1 MSWILPSKKKFG
13 LTIYLNDMSKNKN
26 KHTPFFVV
34 VMAIV
39 AAMGGLLFGFD
50 TGVISGAIP
59 FLQQDF
65 GISDGSVEFITT
77 AGLIGAIIGAL
88 IGGSVTDLLGRRKV
102 LMASG
107 VIFAAGA
114 LWSGLSPSTGSL
126 IAARLFL
133 GIAIGT
139 SSFAVPLYIAEI
151 SPSKVRGTLVSLF
164 QLMITIGIL
173 VSYFSDFL
181 FADESDPSCWRPMFY
196 VGVIPAMI
204 LLIGMFFMPESPRW
218 LLSRGR
224 KEEGIGVL
232 TRIEGEA
239 ASAVAESISA
249 DIENDR
255 KNTSSWG
262 ELFRKE
268 SKYPLIIAVGI
279 MFIQQFVGINTV
291 MYYSPK
297 IFRMAGFDGSVSAI
311 GASIGVGAINVIA
324 TLLSVYFVDRIGRRK
339 LFFIGMAGMVLSLS
353 LLAGSFITDFGDAG
367 KFVTVGCTLL
377 YVTFYAVSVGPLGWL
392 IISEIFP
399 QRLRGKGSSIGS
411 LSVWVFNSIVTFT
424 FFKIAKALSIAGTE
438 VTVDGEVLANPAGSF
453 FFYALIALLGMV
465 WGVFF
470 MPETKGKSLEDI
482 EQHWKRG
489 GKPRELR

>member
-1 MSWILPSKKKFG
+1 MSNSSK
-13 LTIYLNDMSKNKN
+13 
-26 KHTPFFVV
+26 TPVFVII
-34 VMAIV
+34 MAIV

-88 IGGSVTDLLGRRKV
+88 IGGSITDRLGRRKV

-107 VIFAAGA
+107 VVFAIGA
-114 LWSGLSPSTGSL
+114 LWSGFSTSTGSL
-126 IAARLFL
+126 VAARLFL

-151 SPSKVRGTLVSLF
+151 SPTKVRGTLVSLF

-181 FADESDPSCWRPMFY
+181 FANDADPSCWRPMFY
-196 VGVIPAMI
+196 VGVIPALI
-204 LLIGMFFMPESPRW
+204 LLVGMFFMPESPRW
-218 LLSRGR
+218 LFSRGLR
-224 KEEGIGVL
+224 DEAMAVL
-232 TRIEGEA
+232 VRTEGEQAGEVA
-239 ASAVAESISA
+239 ASIVGE
-249 DIENDR
+249 IENDK
-255 KNTSSWG
+255 KNTSTWKD
-262 ELFRKE
+262 LFRKE
-268 SKYPLIIAVGI
+268 WKYPLIIAIGI

-297 IFRMAGFDGSVSAI
+297 IFRMAGFDGSVAAI
-311 GASIGVGAINVIA
+311 GASIGVGAINVVA
-324 TLLSVYFVDRIGRRK
+324 TLLSAYFVDRIGRRK
-339 LFFIGMAGMVLSLS
+339 LFFIGMVGMVLSLS
-353 LLAGSFITDFGDAG
+353 LLAGSFLVDFGSAG

-399 QRLRGKGSSIGS
+399 QKLRGKGSAIGS

-424 FFKIAKALSIAGTE
+424 FFKIAKLLSVAGTE
-438 VTVDGEVLANPAGSF
+438 IMVDGELIANPAGSF
-453 FFYALIALLGMV
+453 LFYAFIALAGIL
-465 WGVFF
+465 WGYFF
-470 MPETKGKSLEDI
+470 MPETKGKSLEAI
-482 EQHWKRG
+482 ENHWKTG
-489 GKPRELR
+489 GNPRDL

>member
-1 MSWILPSKKKFG
+1 M
-13 LTIYLNDMSKNKN
+13 KNNNTK
-26 KHTPFFVV
+26 TPGFVV

-65 GISDGSVEFITT
+65 GITDSAVELITT

-88 IGGSVTDLLGRRKV
+88 IGGNITDRLGRRKV
-102 LMASG
+102 LMGSG
-107 VIFAAGA
+107 VVFAVGA
-114 LWSGLSPSTGSL
+114 LWSGLSGSPASL

-151 SPSKVRGTLVSLF
+151 SPTKVRGTLVSLF

-173 VSYFSDFL
+173 VSYFSDFI
-181 FADESDPSCWRPMFY
+181 FANDADPSCWKPMFY
-196 VGVIPAMI
+196 VGIIPAVI
-204 LLIGMFFMPESPRW
+204 LLVGMFFMPESPRW
-218 LLSRGR
+218 LMSRGR
-224 KEEGIGVL
+224 MDEAMGIL
-232 TRIEGEA
+232 RKTEGENA
-239 ASAVAESISA
+239 QEVSASIAGE
-249 DIENDR
+249 IEKD
-255 KNTSSWG
+255 KQNTSTWSD
-262 ELFRKE
+262 LFRKE
-268 SKYPLIIAVGI
+268 WRFPLLIAVGI

-297 IFRMAGFDGSVSAI
+297 IFRMAGFDGSVAAI
-311 GASIGVGAINVIA
+311 GASIGVGVINVVA

-339 LFFIGMAGMVLSLS
+339 LFFIGMVGMVVSLS
-353 LLAGSFITDFGDAG
+353 LLAGSFLADFGNAG

-424 FFKIAKALSIAGTE
+424 FFKIAKLLSVAGTE
-438 VTVDGEVLANPAGSF
+438 IVVDGETIANPAGSF
-453 FFYALIALLGMV
+453 LFYAFIALAGIV
-465 WGVFF
+465 WGLFF
-470 MPETKGKSLEDI
+470 MPETKGKSLESI
-482 EQHWKRG
+482 EQHWKNG
-489 GKPRELR
+489 GSPKNL

>member
-1 MSWILPSKKKFG
+1 MKKNNTK
-13 LTIYLNDMSKNKN
+13 
-26 KHTPFFVV
+26 TPGFVV
-34 VMAIV
+34 VMAVV

-59 FLQQDF
+59 FLQLDF
-65 GISDGSVEFITT
+65 GISDSAVELITT

-88 IGGSVTDLLGRRKV
+88 IGGNITDRLGRRKV
-102 LMASG
+102 LMGSG
-107 VIFAAGA
+107 VVFAVGA
-114 LWSGLSPSTGSL
+114 LWSGLSASTASL

-139 SSFAVPLYIAEI
+139 SSFSVPLYIAEI
-151 SPSKVRGTLVSLF
+151 SPTKVRGTLVSLF

-173 VSYFSDFL
+173 VSYFSDFI
-181 FADESDPSCWRPMFY
+181 FANDADPSCWRPMFY
-196 VGVIPAMI
+196 VGVVPALI
-204 LLIGMFFMPESPRW
+204 LLVGMFFMPESPRW
-218 LLSRGR
+218 LMSRGR
-224 KEEGIGVL
+224 LEEAMAVL
-232 TRIEGEA
+232 KKTEGENA
-239 ASAVAESISA
+239 QEVSASIAGE
-249 DIENDR
+249 IEKDR
-255 KNTSSWG
+255 QNTSSWSD
-262 ELFRKE
+262 LFRKE
-268 SKYPLIIAVGI
+268 WKYPLIIAVGI

-297 IFRMAGFDGSVSAI
+297 IFRMAGFDGSVAAI
-311 GASIGVGAINVIA
+311 GASIGVGVINVIA

-339 LFFIGMAGMVLSLS
+339 LFFIGMVGMVVSLS
-353 LLAGSFITDFGDAG
+353 LLAGSFLADFGNAG

-424 FFKIAKALSIAGTE
+424 FFKIAKLLSVAGTE
-438 VTVDGEVLANPAGSF
+438 IVVDGEVIANPAGSF
-453 FFYALIALLGMV
+453 LFYAFIALIGIV

-470 MPETKGKSLEDI
+470 MPETKGKSLESI
-482 EQHWKRG
+482 EQHWKNG
-489 GKPRELR
+489 GSPRNL

>member
-1 MSWILPSKKKFG
+1 MTRTK
-13 LTIYLNDMSKNKN
+13 
-26 KHTPFFVV
+26 TPGFVV

-65 GISDGSVEFITT
+65 GITDSSIELITT
-77 AGLIGAIIGAL
+77 AGLLGAIIGAL
-88 IGGSVTDLLGRRKV
+88 IGGSLTDKLGRRKI

-107 VIFAAGA
+107 VVFAVGA
-114 LWSGLSPSTGSL
+114 LWSGFSANPSSL

-151 SPSKVRGTLVSLF
+151 SPTRVRGTLVSLF

-181 FADESDPSCWRPMFY
+181 FANDANPECWRPMFY
-196 VGVIPAMI
+196 VGVIPALI

-218 LLSRGR
+218 LLSCGRG
-224 KEEGIGVL
+224 KEAMAILSKTEGDQ
-232 TRIEGEA
+232 
-239 ASAVAESISA
+239 AESVYASINAEIIS
-249 DIENDR
+249 DKN
-255 KNTSSWG
+255 NTSTWG
-262 ELFRKE
+262 DLFRKE
-268 SKYPLIIAVGI
+268 WRFPLLIAVGI

-297 IFRMAGFDGSVSAI
+297 IFRMAGFDGSVAAI
-311 GASIGVGAINVIA
+311 GASVGVGLINVIS
-324 TLLSVYFVDRIGRRK
+324 TVLSVYFVDRIGRRK
-339 LFFIGMAGMVLSLS
+339 LFFAGMIGMVVSLS
-353 LLAGSFITDFGDAG
+353 LLAGSFIVDFSEAS
-367 KFVTVGCTLL
+367 KYVTVACTLL
-377 YVTFYAVSVGPLGWL
+377 YVAFYAISVGPLGWL

-399 QRLRGKGSSIGS
+399 QKLRGKGSSIGS

-424 FFKIAKALSIAGTE
+424 FFKISRLLMIPGKDII
-438 VTVDGEVLANPAGSF
+438 VDGETIANPAGSF
-453 FFYALIALLGMV
+453 FFYALIAVAGIV
-465 WGVFF
+465 WGIFF
-470 MPETKGKSLEDI
+470 MPETKGKSLETI
-482 EQHWKRG
+482 EQHWKNG
-489 GKPRELR
+489 GTPRNMK

>member
-1 MSWILPSKKKFG
+1 MTRTK
-13 LTIYLNDMSKNKN
+13 
-26 KHTPFFVV
+26 TPGFVV

-65 GISDGSVEFITT
+65 GITDSSIELITT
-77 AGLIGAIIGAL
+77 AGLLGAIIGAL
-88 IGGSVTDLLGRRKV
+88 IGGSLTDKLGRRKI

-107 VIFAAGA
+107 VVFAVGA
-114 LWSGLSPSTGSL
+114 LWSGFSANPSSL

-151 SPSKVRGTLVSLF
+151 SPTRVRGTLVSLF

-181 FADESDPSCWRPMFY
+181 FANDANPECWRPMFY
-196 VGVIPAMI
+196 VGVIPALI

-218 LLSRGR
+218 LLSCGRG
-224 KEEGIGVL
+224 KEAMAILSKTEGDQAENVY
-232 TRIEGEA
+232 
-239 ASAVAESISA
+239 ASINAEIIS
-249 DIENDR
+249 DKN
-255 KNTSSWG
+255 NTSTWG
-262 ELFRKE
+262 DLFRKE
-268 SKYPLIIAVGI
+268 WRFPLLIAVGI

-297 IFRMAGFDGSVSAI
+297 IFRMAGFDGSVAAI
-311 GASIGVGAINVIA
+311 GASVGVGLINVIS
-324 TLLSVYFVDRIGRRK
+324 TVLSVYFVDRIGRRK
-339 LFFIGMAGMVLSLS
+339 LFFAGMIGMVVSLS
-353 LLAGSFITDFGDAG
+353 LLAGSFIVDFSEAS
-367 KFVTVGCTLL
+367 KYVTVACTLL
-377 YVTFYAVSVGPLGWL
+377 YVAFYAISVGPLGWL

-399 QRLRGKGSSIGS
+399 QKLRGKGSSIGS

-424 FFKIAKALSIAGTE
+424 FFKISRLLMIPGKDII
-438 VTVDGEVLANPAGSF
+438 VDGETIANPAGSF
-453 FFYALIALLGMV
+453 FFYALIAVAGIV
-465 WGVFF
+465 WGIFF
-470 MPETKGKSLEDI
+470 MPETKGKSLETI
-482 EQHWKRG
+482 EQHWKNG
-489 GKPRELR
+489 GTPRNMK